1 MQAQDPVLLQTLHPH
16 EAGSPGATHLRRYG
30 DAVTALVAG
39 TCGGWLDA
47 HLLASPV
54 RPRWVSAPPQ
64 RFSDVEALQ
73 AVRSQARAVPHTH
86 IEPTRPVPRRAGCC

>member
-1 MQAQDPVLLQTLHPH
+1 MNQ
-16 EAGSPGATHLRRYG
+16 SPQVQPTPGRYG

-54 RPRWVSAPPQ
+54 SPRWVSAPPQ
-64 RFSDVEALQ
+64 RCSDGEALQ
-73 AVRSQARAVPHTH
+73 AVRSQARAVPHTQ
-86 IEPTRPVPRRAGCC
+86 IVPTRPVSRSVGSR